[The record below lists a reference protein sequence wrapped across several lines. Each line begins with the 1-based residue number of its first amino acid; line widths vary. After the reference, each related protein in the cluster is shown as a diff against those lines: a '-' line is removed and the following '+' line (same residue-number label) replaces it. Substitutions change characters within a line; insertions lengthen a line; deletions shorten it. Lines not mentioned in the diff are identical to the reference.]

1 MWSANNKTIN
11 FIIKVWLNIEQSGK
25 NGEVVLSFLSTIE
38 TRETLETKRVSLVV
52 SETLK
57 TSKKS

>member
-1 MWSANNKTIN
+1 MWSANDKTIN

>member
-1 MWSANNKTIN
+1 MWSANDKTIN

-38 TRETLETKRVSLVV
+38 TLETLEIKRVSLVV